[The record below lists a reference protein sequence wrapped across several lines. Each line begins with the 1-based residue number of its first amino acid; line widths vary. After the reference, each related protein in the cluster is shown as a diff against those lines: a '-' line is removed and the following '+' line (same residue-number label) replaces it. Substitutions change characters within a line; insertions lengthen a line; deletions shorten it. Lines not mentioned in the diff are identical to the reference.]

1 MNQQL
6 IVEFKRKGKIIACNE
21 SCTVITSPICIS
33 EEKAADLI
41 KNKRAKL
48 ILDAYSATPLEVVN
62 EAANNST
69 VTIRSCADIRITQ
82 KDNKEAIE
90 VWNSGSTDIEI
101 GKEFIVKLMNTTL
114 EYYISSMCGV
124 ESNVNGGVIIRYLWL
139 GRKLSKGQKESPE
152 ECTVDNNGVT
162 MTLKRERVSGEKA
175 LQRMCEIIDDGGV
188 PKEFSRGNLY
198 YYKA

>member
-6 IVEFKRKGKIIACNE
+6 IVEFKAKGKIVAYNE
-21 SCTVITSPICIS
+21 SCIAIASPIDIS

-62 EAANNST
+62 EVANNSN
-69 VTIRSCADIRITQ
+69 VTIRSCADIRITR
-82 KDNKEAIE
+82 KDTKKRIE
-90 VWNSGSTDIEI
+90 IWNSGSTDAEI
-101 GKEFIVKLMNTTL
+101 GKEFVVKLMNTAL

-139 GRKLSKGQKESPE
+139 DNKLSKHQKESPE